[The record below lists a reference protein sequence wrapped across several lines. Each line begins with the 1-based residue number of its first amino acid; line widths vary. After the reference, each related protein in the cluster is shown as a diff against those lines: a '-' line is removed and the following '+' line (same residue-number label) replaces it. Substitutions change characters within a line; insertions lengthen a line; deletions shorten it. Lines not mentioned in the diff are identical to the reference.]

1 MKDSYSIQINKK
13 MDDKIDNEMK
23 LWKAKKKARSKQPIH
38 KLSHICDIIEMEFFY
53 TITMS

>member
-23 LWKAKKKARSKQPIH
+23 LWKAKKKARSK
-38 KLSHICDIIEMEFFY
+38 
-53 TITMS
+53 